1 MWIEKLQIAII
12 EKDTDGID
20 ELVSNMPDFTTLDE
34 VKSASS
40 LIKEA
45 LKLLKELKKDTGD
58 TLAKL
63 KKHKDFLYVTQQQTN
78 KFDVVS

>member
-63 KKHKDFLYVTQQQTN
+63 KKHKDFLYVTQHQTN

>member
-63 KKHKDFLYVTQQQTN
+63 KKHKVFLYVTQQQTN